1 LSEKEAALSHE
12 AHMVREKKDLRK
24 RLIAKREA
32 LSKELRRSLSDRASL
47 HALSL
52 IETLAAAAPPRPLPL
67 TLTAFLSF
75 GSEVDTRPLIASLLE
90 GPRPPRLLLPS
101 LRHSKTIVLRP
112 YDRETP
118 LVPGPFGILEPET
131 AESVLAS
138 EVDLFILP
146 GIGFDR
152 SGGRLGYGK
161 GYFDRLLAGKSV
173 AGKRIGLA
181 FSAQIADRIPT
192 ASHDHPMDYLVTE
205 EGWLTCG

>member
-1 LSEKEAALSHE
+1 MSEMDAALSHE
-12 AHMVREKKDLRK
+12 AHMVREKKELRK

-32 LSKELRRSLSDRASL
+32 LSKDLRKSLSVRASF
-47 HALSL
+47 HALAL
-52 IETLAAAAPPRPLPL
+52 IETLSSGALERPLPL

-90 GPRPPRLLLPS
+90 GPRHPRLLLPS

-131 AESVLAS
+131 SESVSPS
-138 EVDLFILP
+138 EVDIFLLP

-192 ASHDHPMDYLVTE
+192 AAHDHHMDYLVTE
-205 EGWLTCG
+205 EGWISCG